1 MKAAYLSII
10 LLLLITSSA
19 LAARTTTSQKN
30 AETKLNT
37 NTLGSSNLNPEVT
50 KETAEKPVIA
60 GHKITQS
67 ELEALKNII
76 GVYEEGQNYSQL
88 VDGYGT
94 GMAPP
99 TENEWAEINE
109 SLYSIDTV
117 ENTDGAPA
125 IAVDNSATPWFP
137 PIGHQGSQGSCVTWS
152 VGYYVK
158 TFQEAKEH
166 GWDLSGASWVGGYYG
181 HPTET
186 YQDKILSPAF
196 IYNLI
201 NHGTDGGSS
210 YQAAMNL
217 VCFVG
222 DSSWEKMP
230 YDLSTYTT
238 WPSEAAW
245 TEAALYRGN
254 SSGIQYM
261 SVNTDA
267 GVNNLKNWIA
277 SGHLATISV
286 DANKYSAL
294 TSIDMWT
301 LDNYNDLDT
310 NHANTIVGYDDS
322 INYTENGETHYGA
335 FKVANSW
342 GVGFKGEKVPDGFY
356 WISYEAMKHRIGYCM
371 FYYDM
376 IGYEPKLLATF
387 EINHEKRS
395 ECNIRVGLGTPS
407 DSITTKSFS
416 AYVDGGAVPFP
427 DNGMVLDITEFSDYV
442 PTVYEQSFF
451 LRVYDG
457 GTSTIGEVTR
467 FAVDQEESADAPC
480 QTNSSSPVYLTV
492 TPPLLKQILINTN
505 VRPSVPNQEV
515 AVGAEI
521 NLFFTQ
527 VNWTDGQIRLYL
539 STDNLSEVST
549 GDVAYTPFFDL
560 YDLTASAV
568 TAYSSASG
576 AWQVGYNW
584 VNGTVPTNTAG
595 GECFFKAS
603 TNSSVSVLVSDTSV
617 LLTGTLQITPTS
629 GPAETAITVEGYG
642 FSANNTAN
650 IAYLNPAT
658 ATWVSIINDTLTD
671 THGHFTYGMVAPDL
685 MHDLPAGDNP
695 ELFDSIVFRARDN
708 GNGEYYNAT
717 SPFNEFRRGL
727 TQVGSAIAS
736 GLYGNNT
743 DLTSTVE
750 VLSGDLLTIAGSW
763 FTTEDAVILWD
774 GTYWDSTTVDSN
786 GYFSKTVTV
795 PTAEAGE
802 HILTVENGNTQFTV
816 TVTISSTPSE
826 QDEPPTATPT
836 PSPSPSP
843 TPSPTPS
850 PSPAPTPTPST
861 PPAQQPAQTPEPQPP
876 EGLHIPPYVIAAA
889 GAFAL
894 IGAVLFLLRKRL

>member
-19 LAARTTTSQKN
+19 LAATTTTSQKN

-37 NTLGSSNLNPEVT
+37 NALGSSNPNLEVT

-67 ELEALKNII
+67 ELEALKSII
-76 GVYEEGQNYSQL
+76 GVYEEDQNYSQL

-152 VGYYVK
+152 VGYYIK

-166 GWDLSGASWVGGYYG
+166 GWDLSGASWIGGYTG
-181 HPTET
+181 HPTES
-186 YQDKILSPAF
+186 YQDKIMSPAF

-210 YQAAMNL
+210 YQAAINL

-222 DSSWEKMP
+222 DCSWEKMP
-230 YDLSTYTT
+230 YDLPTYTA

-245 TEAALYRGN
+245 TEAAFYRGN

-261 SVNTDA
+261 SVDTNA
-267 GVNNLKNWIA
+267 EISNLKNWLA

-294 TSIDMWT
+294 TSTDLWT

-342 GVGFKGEKVPDGFY
+342 GIGHWEKVPDGFY
-356 WISYEAMKHRIGYCM
+356 WISYEAMKQRIGYCM
-371 FYYDM
+371 FYYDKN
-376 IGYEPKLLATF
+376 GYEPELFAAF
-387 EINHEKRS
+387 EISHEKRS
-395 ECNIRVGLGTPS
+395 ECNIRIGLGNPNSPETS
-407 DSITTKSFS
+407 KRFS
-416 AYVDGGAVPFP
+416 QYVDGGAVPFP
-427 DNGMVLDITEFSDYV
+427 ENSIVLDITEFTSHV
-442 PTVYEQSFF
+442 PTIYGQQFF

-457 GTSTIGEVTR
+457 GTSTLGNITR
-467 FAVDQEESADAPC
+467 VAVQQQESEDAPC
-480 QTNSSSPVYLTV
+480 QTDPSNPVDLTL
-492 TPPLLKQILINTN
+492 TLSISGQILINTN
-505 VRPSVPNQEV
+505 IGPSPPNQKV
-515 AVGAEI
+515 TAGSDV
-521 NLFFTQ
+521 NLFFPH
-527 VNWTDGQIRLYL
+527 VEWTSGLFSL
-539 STDNLSEVST
+539 HVSSDNLSEISAN
-549 GDVAYTPFFDL
+549 DEKYTPMFDL
-560 YDLTASAV
+560 NDLSASTV

-576 AWQVGYNW
+576 AWQIGYNW
-584 VNGTVPTNTAG
+584 VNGTAPTNLAG
-595 GECFFKAS
+595 GEYYFKAS
-603 TNSSVSVLVSDTSV
+603 ADSSASTLVSDTSV
-617 LLTGTLQITPTS
+617 ELTGALRVTPTS
-629 GPAETAITVEGYG
+629 GRAGTAITVEGDG

-658 ATWVSIINDTLTD
+658 ATWVSIINNTLTD
-671 THGHFTYGMVAPDL
+671 GDGHFTYGMVGPDL
-685 MHDLPAGDNP
+685 MQGQPAGDNSA
-695 ELFDSIVFRARDN
+695 LFDSIIFRARDN
-708 GNGEYYNAT
+708 GNGEYYNTT

-763 FTTEDAVILWD
+763 FTTEDAIILWD
-774 GTYWDSTTVDSN
+774 GTYLDTATVDSN
-786 GYFSKTVTV
+786 GYFSNTVTV

-802 HILTVENGNTQFTV
+802 HTLTVENGNAQFMVTV
-816 TVTISSTPSE
+816 TVSPTPSE
-826 QDEPPTATPT
+826 QDKPPTATPT

-850 PSPAPTPTPST
+850 PSPASTPTPST
-861 PPAQQPAQTPEPQPP
+861 PPAQQPPQTPEPQPP
-876 EGLHIPPYVIAAA
+876 EGLHISPYVIAAA